1 MKILLQLALFASPFI
16 VFAQYTSPN
25 SGVVLHLQDI
35 ANADNTTISVDNDNP
50 NTYYIHKNITISAND
65 KLVIDKDY
73 WVYISDEVLLNIEG
87 TIEAIAPN
95 RANFTVQNPETES
108 YQGIRLDEFSTAT
121 FKNISFSYG
130 GGIRALSGHF
140 LAENCSFS
148 YMHDKGISTGGAIS
162 FSRGTPKVINSQFL
176 HNETPAVGSAANSKV
191 GLIFEN
197 NYLENNN
204 TKNTNR
210 PQINMGPSGENQQI
224 IIKNNTIIG
233 NRDNTRVGGIAV
245 ASLVGLDSFA
255 IIDGNIVKDNRYG
268 ITLVGPKSG
277 GDILNNQLINNNS
290 ENLPMQGG
298 SGISIT
304 QPGNVLGD
312 KIRILDNH
320 IENNLWGIT
329 LIGEATNIFMGDATT
344 PGNNFFYENGNNGE
358 TFALY
363 NNSPNEVIAQ
373 GNCWIAPSTTDLSA
387 IENVIFH
394 RVDNPS
400 LGLVDYSNPTCTMS
414 VNDQEQAIVS
424 IYPNPVEDFLFW
436 QSNHLIQEVEV
447 FSINGE
453 KQMQLSPQKTAIYMK
468 HLSKGV
474 YIVQFTTQNG
484 EITRKKIIKK

>member
-1 MKILLQLALFASPFI
+1 MKTFLQLVLFAAPFS

-35 ANADNTTISVDNDNP
+35 ANADNSTVSVDNDNP
-50 NTYYIHKNITISAND
+50 NTYYVHKNITISAND
-65 KLVIDKDY
+65 KLVVDKDY
-73 WVYISDEVLLNIEG
+73 WVYFGKEVLLNIEG

-95 RANFTVQNPETES
+95 QAYFTVENPETET
-108 YQGIRLDEFSTAT
+108 YQGIRLDEFSVAT

-130 GGIRALSGHF
+130 GGIRALSGQF
-140 LAENCSFS
+140 LAEKCSFS

-162 FSRGTPKVINSQFL
+162 FSRGLPKIINSQFL
-176 HNETPAVGSAANSKV
+176 HNETPAVGSAANAKV

-204 TKNTNR
+204 TKNSNR
-210 PQINMGPSGENQQI
+210 AQINMGPSGEDQQI

-233 NRDNTRVGGIAV
+233 NRSNTKVGGIAV
-245 ASLVGLDSFA
+245 ASLVGIDSFA
-255 IIDGNIVKDNRYG
+255 VIEGNIVKDNRYG
-268 ITLVGPKSG
+268 VTLVGPKSG
-277 GDILNNQLINNNS
+277 GDIVYNHLINNNS

-304 QPGNVLGD
+304 QPGNVLGNEV
-312 KIRILDNH
+312 RILENH
-320 IENNLWGIT
+320 IEDNLWGIT

-344 PGNNFFYENGNNGE
+344 PGNNFFYQNGNNGE

-394 RVDNPS
+394 QVDDPS
-400 LGLVDYSNPTCTMS
+400 LGLVDYSNPACTLG
-414 VNDQEQAIVS
+414 VNNQEQATIA
-424 IYPNPVEDFLFW
+424 IYPNPVEDLLFW
-436 QSNHLIQEVEV
+436 QTNHPIQQIEI
-447 FSINGE
+447 FSMNGE
-453 KQMQLSPQKTAIYMK
+453 KQMQLSPKNAAISVK
-468 HLSKGV
+468 HLAKGV
-474 YIVQFTTQNG
+474 YLVQLTTQKG
-484 EITRKKIIKK
+484 EVIRNKMIKK